1 MSLRVDRDV
10 IGQIIDNSAHDKFSF
25 EVQEGKHVEFGKYY
39 LIKHPTKGVDVLIM
53 VMKVGYR
60 SQPIAAGQEILVIAD
75 AEPLGY
81 FEKDK
86 FRPLEIPPAAWTP
99 VYEAKPEDLNIFMTP
114 PKEGYR
120 LKIGNLRD
128 LDVPIYLDIDGLL
141 KGHSLICGEA
151 RSGKSTFMMA
161 LAKTAKEELDPPPH
175 MIIFDRRGEYIPL
188 VEKAGGKA
196 YSYKEFTQSFA
207 QMDPS
212 RAASLLG
219 FDGALAGIV
228 ASTIAKMKGD
238 GITKAFKEILLGR
251 ILVEI
256 EFAEIEAKDA
266 AAQKKRF
273 MKKAEDNIK
282 RYGDVLEKLPEKPLN
297 PVDVVKENELTL
309 IDFSVDTKIDSKQ
322 LIASHIIRAL
332 LDGAMTNDD
341 FGAIIA
347 IEEVRYF
354 APDESMVKY
363 GENWM
368 ISLKAI
374 TEAMSQGGD
383 YNLGFIIMARRPAY
397 VAKSVLSQCDSVISF
412 RLTDRNDQQAIINYT
427 ECGSK
432 ALPQYLS
439 GLANHEA
446 FICGMTVPTKFPVIV
461 ETRIEYYP
469 KKAARTAKE
478 IFQVMKKSS

>member
-1 MSLRVDRDV
+1 MAEREI
-10 IGQIIDNSAHDKFSF
+10 IGWVTDNSAHDRFSF
-25 EVQEGKHVEFGKYY
+25 DVLEGKHVRSGNYY
-39 LIKHPTKGVDVLIM
+39 LISHPTKGVDVLTRVIR
-53 VMKVGYR
+53 VGYR
-60 SQPIAAGQEILVIAD
+60 SMPPAESQEILVAD
-75 AEPLGY
+75 AETLGY
-81 FEKDK
+81 FDRDK
-86 FRPLEIPPAAWTP
+86 FRPLELPPATWTP
-99 VYEAKPEDLNIFMTP
+99 VYEAKAEDFNIFMAP
-114 PKEGYR
+114 PKDGYH

-128 LDVPIYLDIDGLL
+128 LDVPIYLDVDGLL
-141 KGHSLICGEA
+141 KGHSLVCGEA

-161 LAKTAKEELDPPPH
+161 LAKAAKEELDPPPH

-188 VEKAGGKA
+188 VEKAGGKT

-212 RAASLLG
+212 LAASLLG
-219 FDGALAGIV
+219 FDGVLAGIV
-228 ASTIAKMKGD
+228 ASTIAKMQVI
-238 GITKAFKEILLGR
+238 GITKAFKEILLGSV
-251 ILVEI
+251 LAEI
-256 EFAEIEAKDA
+256 SLAEIEVEDA
-266 AAQKKRF
+266 TAQKKRF

-297 PVDVVKENELTL
+297 PVDVVKKNEVTL

-354 APDESMVKY
+354 APDENMVKY
-363 GENWM
+363 GENWR
-368 ISLKAI
+368 ISLKAV

-397 VAKSVLSQCDSVISF
+397 IAKSVLSQCDSVISF
-412 RLTDRNDQQAIINYT
+412 RLTDKNDQQAIINYT

-432 ALPQYLS
+432 ALAQYLS

-446 FICGMTVPTKFPVIV
+446 FICGMAVPTKFPVIV

-469 KKAARTAKE
+469 KKVTRTAKE
-478 IFQVMKKSS
+478 TFHLMKKSS